1 MEDRHVF
8 SVSASRLLNVE
19 SIFIYLHL
27 ELIYALMKEDKV
39 RKGKIKCAVI

>member
-27 ELIYALMKEDKV
+27 ERFNEEDKV
-39 RKGKIKCAVI
+39 RKGRN